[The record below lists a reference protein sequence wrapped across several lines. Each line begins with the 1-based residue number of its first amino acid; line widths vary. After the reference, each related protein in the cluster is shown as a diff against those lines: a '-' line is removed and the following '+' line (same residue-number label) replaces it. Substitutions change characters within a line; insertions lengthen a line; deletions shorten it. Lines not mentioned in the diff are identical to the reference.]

1 MREQGKWRMA
11 SGPTG
16 ASLIPPQ
23 VISVLPWRHYCPA
36 CSLGQRGN
44 SVWEDDKEKEED
56 KAWKNKA
63 EI

>member
-1 MREQGKWRMA
+1 MREQGKWRKA

-16 ASLIPPQ
+16 ASLAPQ

-36 CSLGQRGN
+36 CSLGQQGN
-44 SVWEDDKEKEED
+44 SVWADDKGKEEN
-56 KAWKNKA
+56 KAWKHKA